1 MIDTVLCPMVIVRS
15 TGPRYSQ
22 EAIVRAFPPMFKQT
36 SKKRSSTVTRGAPL
50 QSELTDTQRLIVV
63 HTVGQM
69 RSDHPVLWNGNY
81 DQIGARR
88 GGGIYESQ
96 SDADLAMAGYAAKA
110 LADQVSDTDE
120 LATLTEAVMGH
131 SALASRPKWQDRSDY
146 RARTISMACKDIEVQ
161 PLVNWD
167 LSGDDRNAKAF
178 ARINRG
184 KFLFV
189 YRAGR
194 WLKWQNARW
203 NWCDLGEEI
212 EAAREVSR
220 TLVKVAAE
228 HFSED
233 PDKGKR
239 LMREAMTASM
249 LPRLKAMLELAAS
262 EPGMGTTPDKLDAQP
277 ELLGVG
283 NGVVNLRFGWIMPN
297 TPELLITQHCDANFD
312 KTAACPLWLK
322 TLDEVFLGDQGTID
336 AFQILIGLTLT
347 GEAGE
352 ELIVFAYG
360 FGANGKSVISN
371 VVSTIVGEYAKSAP
385 PSLLASR
392 RTDDHAPRSDVAML
406 NGARLVSINELPGG
420 MFLDEQVVKQLAG
433 REPISARFLH
443 KEFFS
448 FLPRFTPWVRTNHK
462 PIIKGDDDGIWR
474 RIVMLP
480 FNRSF
485 APHEQDPALEKKL
498 LAERDGILRW
508 MIEGAKRYYH
518 SGLQLSPTMRREQA
532 QYRAESDMLG
542 EFLQECTIAGPNFKL
557 PDADLFCRWKTW
569 CEANG
574 VQHGS
579 KKSFT
584 LRLGER
590 GHANK
595 SSNGKRFYLGLKL
608 ASTPSFSTVRKG
620 QD

>member
-1 MIDTVLCPMVIVRS
+1 MIDTDICPLVIVRS
-15 TGPRYSQ
+15 TGPRYTR
-22 EAIVRAFPPMFKQT
+22 EAIFRAFPPK
-36 SKKRSSTVTRGAPL
+36 SKRASKERFAAGASTPPIPN
-50 QSELTDTQRLIVV
+50 ELTDAQRLIVAQ
-63 HTVGQM
+63 TVDQM
-69 RSDHPVLWNGNY
+69 KSDHPVLWNGHY
-81 DQIGARR
+81 DQFGARR
-88 GGGIYESQ
+88 GGGAYESQ

-110 LADQVSDTDE
+110 LADKVADMGE
-120 LATLTEAVMGH
+120 LATLTEVVMGH
-131 SALASRPKWQDRSDY
+131 SALASRPKWQGREDY
-146 RARTISMACKDIEVQ
+146 RTRTISKACNGIEVQ

-167 LSGDDRNAKAF
+167 LLGDDRNATAF
-178 ARINRG
+178 ARVNRG
-184 KFLFV
+184 RFLFV
-189 YRAGR
+189 YKASR
-194 WLKWQNARW
+194 WLVWKNNRW
-203 NWCDLGEEI
+203 NWCDLGEEL

-220 TLVKVAAE
+220 TLVKLAADQL
-228 HFSED
+228 SED
-233 PDKGKR
+233 ADRGKR
-239 LMREAMTASM
+239 LIREATTASM
-249 LPRLKAMLELAAS
+249 LPRLKAMLELAAP
-262 EPGMGTTPDKLDAQP
+262 ETGMGTTPDKLDAQP
-277 ELLGVG
+277 ELLGVA
-283 NGVVNLRFGWIMPN
+283 NGVVNLRFGWLMPN
-297 TPELLITQHCDANFD
+297 TPELLITQHCNAHFD
-312 KTAACPLWLK
+312 KMAECPLWLQ
-322 TLDEVFLGDQGTID
+322 TLDQVFLGDQSTIN

-371 VVSTIVGEYAKSAP
+371 VVSTIMGEYAKTAP

-392 RTDDHAPRSDVAML
+392 RSDDHAPRSDVAML

-480 FNRSF
+480 FNRRF
-485 APHEQDPALEKKL
+485 ETHEQDPNLEAKL
-498 LAERDGILRW
+498 LAERDGILGW
-508 MIEGAKRYYH
+508 MIEGAKRYYQ
-518 SGLQLSPTMRREQA
+518 SGLKLSPTMRREQA

-542 EFLQECTIAGPNFKL
+542 EFLEECTIADPASKVL
-557 PDADLFCRWKTW
+557 DAHLFSRWKTW

-584 LRLGER
+584 QRLVER
-590 GHANK
+590 GHWQAK
-595 SSNGKRFYLGLKL
+595 SNGKRFYCGLTL
-608 ASTPSFSTVRKG
+608 VPSPFCSTGREG
-620 QD
+620 